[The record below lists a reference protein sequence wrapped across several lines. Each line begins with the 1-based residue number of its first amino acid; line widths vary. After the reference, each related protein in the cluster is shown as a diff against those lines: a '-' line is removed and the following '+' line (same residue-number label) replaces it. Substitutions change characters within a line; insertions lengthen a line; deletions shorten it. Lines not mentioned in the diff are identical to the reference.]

1 MRGQRGHLFGEC
13 VRGYHLECARGEE
26 FADFRPSRNL
36 DQRVPHLMN
45 LGEAFQDRD
54 QAAVLAL
61 RDLEVDDVVV
71 EVVFARP
78 RGDGDELFAGR
89 VDQN

>member
-1 MRGQRGHLFGEC
+1 
-13 VRGYHLECARGEE
+13 
-26 FADFRPSRNL
+26 
-36 DQRVPHLMN
+36 MN
-45 LGEAFQDRD
+45 LGEALQDRD

-78 RGDGDELFAGR
+78 GGHGDELFAGG